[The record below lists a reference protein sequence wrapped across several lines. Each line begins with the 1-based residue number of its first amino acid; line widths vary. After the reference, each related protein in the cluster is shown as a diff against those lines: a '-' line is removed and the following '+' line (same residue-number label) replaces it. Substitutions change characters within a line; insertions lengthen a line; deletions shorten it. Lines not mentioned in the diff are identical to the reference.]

1 MSKTP
6 KSAGTAGEA
15 GTDMPFEEAVR
26 KLEAVVEAMES
37 DDLPLEQLLARFE
50 EGMRLSKICQAKLA
64 AAELKIQE
72 LEKSITGEM
81 SLKPLAPPKET

>member
-1 MSKTP
+1 
-6 KSAGTAGEA
+6 
-15 GTDMPFEEAVR
+15 
-26 KLEAVVEAMES
+26 
-37 DDLPLEQLLARFE
+37 
-50 EGMRLSKICQAKLA
+50 MRLSKICQAKLA